1 MPAKIKYFKR
11 FIFNYKFFIFRVLY
25 FEILYSL
32 RYLEF
37 VSHLSTT
44 KHKIATDTV
53 LCIYYFLYKISKFK
67 KTNKHW
73 YYWCACKESNLKP
86 PDPKSDALSN

>member
-1 MPAKIKYFKR
+1 MDKLILYLSWGRYDFKEYFKR

-37 VSHLSTT
+37 GSHLSIS
-44 KHKIATDTV
+44 KHRIATDTV
-53 LCIYYFLYKISKFK
+53 PCIYYFLFKISKFIK
-67 KTNKHW
+67 KIKLIILL
-73 YYWCACKESNLKP
+73 NL
-86 PDPKSDALSN
+86 ALDLEGL